1 MKKYTLNGPV
11 KLLTKPSNKG
21 SLIAQMR
28 KGDVIKFD
36 NIMVSEGKLWAC
48 QPRLTGYG
56 YIEIG
61 AINPHGSIT

>member
-36 NIMVSEGKLWAC
+36 NIMVAEGKLWAC
-48 QPRLTGYG
+48 QPRPTGYG

-61 AINPHGSIT
+61 AINAHGTIA